1 MDGNTLGHFL
11 YYHAYQIPYYLINA
25 IALGMQKL
33 EENKVAAELE
43 KKQKRVFE
51 IIKDYIKSDLL
62 QRTWN
67 TDGIIVI
74 YIYLNN

>member
-1 MDGNTLGHFL
+1 MIDE
-11 YYHAYQIPYYLINA
+11 
-25 IALGMQKL
+25 K
-33 EENKVAAELE
+33 ELE
-43 KKQKRVFE
+43 KRQKRVFE

-62 QRTWN
+62 QKTWN